1 MHFTLADLITDITQN
16 GVESGAS
23 IVELQISETMDSGEP
38 GSSAEP
44 GGSDGKGEFRFTVI
58 DNGKG
63 MTEEELKRA
72 QDPFVTDGIKHPH
85 RKVGLGLPFLIQT
98 AEASGGG
105 WKMESKKAGQGQA
118 SGTVISAWFDMG
130 NVDTPPLGDIPGM
143 FRTVLLFGGP
153 EEMVIKRVRKSP
165 SESKLSES
173 KFSESKFSESKFSES
188 KFSESKFSESKFSES
203 KFSESK
209 FSENKFSENKF
220 SENKFSENKFSE
232 NKFSGDLDYEV
243 RKTELSGALGDLED
257 TQSLILLDRYL
268 RSLEEDGE

>member
-16 GVESGAS
+16 GIESGAS
-23 IVELQISETMDSGEP
+23 LVELQVSETRD
-38 GSSAEP
+38 SAEP

-130 NVDTPPLGDIPGM
+130 NVDTPPVGDIPGM

-153 EEMVIKRVRKSP
+153 EEMVIKRLRKSP
-165 SESKLSES
+165 EGAQED
-173 KFSESKFSESKFSES
+173 E
-188 KFSESKFSESKFSES
+188 
-203 KFSESK
+203 
-209 FSENKFSENKF
+209 
-220 SENKFSENKFSE
+220 
-232 NKFSGDLDYEV
+232 LDYEV
-243 RKTELSGALGDLED
+243 RKTELSDALGDLED
-257 TQSLILLDRYL
+257 TQSLILLDRFL
-268 RSLEEDGE
+268 RSLEEAGE